1 MYLGTQ
7 SRLICKDNGLQNN
20 ENTSMEHVLSRVLSV
35 LLLFYVTIA
44 TQQYDSTVVSV
55 VTPAGEA
62 VVCS

>member
-1 MYLGTQ
+1 
-7 SRLICKDNGLQNN
+7 
-20 ENTSMEHVLSRVLSV
+20 MEHVLSRVLSV